1 MVPNVKYKAN
11 RALLPVHLVT
21 ETWRHSAPQHSAHDI
36 EQCYDRGM
44 QILVVEDERS
54 MAELLKRT
62 LQEEG
67 HQVVLAG
74 DGRQGFEIARCSAFD
89 VIVLDVMLP
98 GMDGI
103 SVARRLR
110 ECRNQTPVLML
121 TARDTPADVVAGLDC
136 GADDYLTKPFS
147 IGVLLARLR
156 AVSRRGA
163 IPRPV
168 QLEVAG
174 VRLDPGSH
182 RVTRSGEPLNLT
194 PREYQLLEL
203 LMRNAGRAVSRET
216 ILESVWGFDSD
227 VTENTVEVFM
237 RQLRLKVDTQEPKLI
252 HTVRGYGYRMEEPK

>member
-1 MVPNVKYKAN
+1 
-11 RALLPVHLVT
+11 
-21 ETWRHSAPQHSAHDI
+21 
-36 EQCYDRGM
+36 
-44 QILVVEDERS
+44 
-54 MAELLKRT
+54 MAELLKRA

-74 DGRQGFEIARCSAFD
+74 GGGRQGFEIARCTAFD
-89 VIVLDVMLP
+89 VIVLDAMLP
-98 GMDGI
+98 GMDGVT
-103 SVARRLR
+103 VARRLR
-110 ECRNQTPVLML
+110 ECRNRTPVLML
-121 TARDTPADVVAGLDC
+121 TARDTPADVVAGLDA

-168 QLEVAG
+168 HLEIAA

-182 RVTRSGEPLNLT
+182 RVTRSDEPLSLT

-216 ILESVWGFDSD
+216 ILESVWGFASG

-252 HTVRGYGYRMEEPK
+252 HTVRGYGYRMEVPK